1 MGLFSDSPFDGICV
15 IVLIILIVA
24 LFIGVAFVSVYEKG
38 TFSDGSWYFH
48 YTDKDSIEKILISLV
63 IRASLDTL
71 KDAFFGIGS
80 YFTKW
85 SPWYKSKDD
94 IAMNIFGN
102 LAKQKLMAGKLDCCI
117 AVFLKDSDVKNV
129 SQNGRDIHLY
139 PGDLL
144 LSGLKYFVF

>member
-1 MGLFSDSPFDGICV
+1 MDLFSASGGVCE
-15 IVLIILIVA
+15 IVLIELIILIVA
-24 LFIGVAFVSVYEKG
+24 LFIGKALESTYEK
-38 TFSDGSWYFH
+38 DGSLYYH
-48 YTDKDSIEKILISLV
+48 YTDEDSMEKILISRI
-63 IRASLDTL
+63 IRASKDTI
-71 KDAFFGIGS
+71 KDAFYGIGS

-85 SPWYKSKDD
+85 SPNSKSKDD
-94 IAMNIFGN
+94 IAMNNFGN
-102 LAKQKLMAGKLDCCI
+102 LARQKLMAGKLDRCI